1 MKLRSTADFA
11 ELEQNVVGFTDLRI
25 LSQSRWQ
32 SWMRM
37 LAVGIRAVDEP
48 ARSIG
53 FTKCGVSDG
62 SASVAAT
69 RISADALVR
78 RIYVLRRLIVVRPQ

>member
-1 MKLRSTADFA
+1 VRRAGTFANPIAIERARVRSWYTNSSFPKALSSIQSRA
-11 ELEQNVVGFTDLRI
+11 CTGVVAMMQLNR
-25 LSQSRWQ
+25 QSRWQ

-53 FTKCGVSDG
+53 TWFKGG
-62 SASVAAT
+62 G
-69 RISADALVR
+69 
-78 RIYVLRRLIVVRPQ
+78 